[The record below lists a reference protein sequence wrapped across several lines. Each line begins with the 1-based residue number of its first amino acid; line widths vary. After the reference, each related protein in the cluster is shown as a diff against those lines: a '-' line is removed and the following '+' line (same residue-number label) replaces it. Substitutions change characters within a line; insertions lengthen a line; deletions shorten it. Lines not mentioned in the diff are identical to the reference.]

1 MAMDFNPTLPNGLKL
16 MKSKSAT
23 PTSAWYNSGVVAAA
37 DAVNLEWGGRW
48 SGWYDPIHLDFRNV
62 LVDLGFP
69 SATQGAVSKI
79 LQFNENAGAASSVPN
94 NIDLTQA
101 ASVVV

>member
-1 MAMDFNPTLPNGLKL
+1 MDFNPTLPNGLML
-16 MKSKSAT
+16 MKSKSTT

-48 SGWYDPIHLDFRNV
+48 TSWYDPIHIDFRKV
-62 LVDLGFP
+62 LVDQGFP
-69 SATQGAVSKI
+69 TATNGAVRKI
-79 LQFNENAGAASSVPN
+79 LQFNENAGAASSAPN

-101 ASVVV
+101 ASAIV